1 MQTQKTSPLN
11 VVYNAIRSL
20 HEDLVNVSFYPG
32 DYEILIETF
41 SKFYITHY
49 YFWITDDGEICI
61 EIVQDKAA
69 SRGNWITYRS
79 KTVCMKLP
87 ALLSMIYN
95 SGFLSEFLARIRK
108 LAWGK

>member
-1 MQTQKTSPLN
+1 MIRIIIIERFIRLIKMQTQKTSPLN

-49 YFWITDDGEICI
+49 YFWITA
-61 EIVQDKAA
+61 V
-69 SRGNWITYRS
+69 SYTHL
-79 KTVCMKLP
+79 TLP
-87 ALLSMIYN
+87 TT
-95 SGFLSEFLARIRK
+95 ERV
-108 LAWGK
+108 